1 MPTLLENSTT
11 YWVHSSHCCCYNENL
26 NEWSLAGCA
35 LLCGQRGERCQEP
48 LVRLTHS
55 DGCLH
60 SSLIR
65 LFKKWDVQNESA
77 LTDRWNR
84 IPRVG
89 ILASVNAH
97 SRFWA
102 RQCLM
107 ALIRRDRREVLAV
120 FWWNNPYKTVRLWQ
134 NTEFSRRF
142 CLFWLLIGRP
152 VKHIWSAACFLNTWN
167 LLKYFSRN
175 LKVLL
180 ELLFCRVRY
189 YFIAFLLFWDF
200 GFQKNLALTGG
211 VGSGQ
216 VCFCSDLP
224 AKDLII

>member
-1 MPTLLENSTT
+1 MESSGRRPPLRPAWRASSGAPREADALWRLPTLLIGSTI
-11 YWVHSSHCCCYNENL
+11 
-26 NEWSLAGCA
+26 
-35 LLCGQRGERCQEP
+35 QKK
-48 LVRLTHS
+48 
-55 DGCLH
+55 
-60 SSLIR
+60 
-65 LFKKWDVQNESA
+65 KKWDVQNEWA

-107 ALIRRDRREVLAV
+107 ALIKRDRREVLAV
-120 FWWNNPYKTVRLWQ
+120 FWWNNPYKTVRLPQ

-142 CLFWLLIGRP
+142 CLFWLLIELKGLSNTSGVLP
-152 VKHIWSAACFLNTWN
+152 VSSVPENP
-167 LLKYFSRN
+167 LKYFSRN

-200 GFQKNLALTGG
+200 GFQNNLALTGG

-224 AKDLII
+224 AKDLLI